1 LQIVIQKDLSS
12 VSKYGAELFFSLA
25 SDAIKRNNRF
35 SVALSGGSTPRE
47 LYQLLASTDFRDR
60 VRWDKVYFFFGDE
73 RCVPPDSPESNY
85 RMAFEAMLAPL
96 HIPESNV
103 FRWKGETEPQR
114 AADEYETQ
122 LKSFFAFDCPTFDVI
137 LLGMGPDGHTASLF
151 PNSAAIHETT
161 RNAAANWVEKL
172 DSFRLTL
179 TFRAINS
186 ASNIVFLVVG
196 SDKADV
202 LRNVVQEN
210 NKTVEELPS
219 KGVRPVSGT
228 LTWLID
234 EAAGGTLDET
244 TI

>member
-1 LQIVIQKDLSS
+1 LEIVIQKDLTS
-12 VSKYGAELFFSLA
+12 VSKYGAELFVSLA
-25 SDAIKRNNRF
+25 NDAIKRNNRF

-47 LYQLLASTDFRDR
+47 LYRLLASSDFRDQ
-60 VRWDKVYFFFGDE
+60 VRWDNVYFFFGDE

-85 RMAFEAMLAPL
+85 RMALETMLAPL
-96 HIPESNV
+96 AISESNV
-103 FRWKGETEPQR
+103 FRWSGETEPQR

-122 LKSFFAFDCPTFDVI
+122 LRNFFASDRPVFDFI

-161 RNAAANWVEKL
+161 RNTAANWVEKL

-179 TFRAINS
+179 TFAAINN
-186 ASNIVFLVVG
+186 ARDIVFLVVG

-234 EAAGGTLDET
+234 KAAGGSLDQT

>member
-1 LQIVIQKDLSS
+1 LEIVIQKDLSS
-12 VSKYGAELFFSLA
+12 VSKYGAELFVSLA

-47 LYQLLASTDFRDR
+47 LYRLLASTDFRDQ
-60 VRWDKVYFFFGDE
+60 VRWDNVYFFFGDE
-73 RCVPPDSPESNY
+73 RCVLPDSPESNY
-85 RMAFEAMLAPL
+85 RMAFETILAPL
-96 HIPESNV
+96 AVPDSNV
-103 FRWKGETEPQR
+103 FRWNGEAEPWS

-122 LKSFFAFDCPTFDVI
+122 LRSFFSSDRPTFDLI

-161 RNAAANWVEKL
+161 RNTAANWVEKL

-179 TFRAINS
+179 TFAAINN
-186 ASNIVFLVVG
+186 ARNIVFLVVG

-234 EAAGGTLDET
+234 KAAGGSLDQT

>member
-1 LQIVIQKDLSS
+1 
-12 VSKYGAELFFSLA
+12 
-25 SDAIKRNNRF
+25 
-35 SVALSGGSTPRE
+35 
-47 LYQLLASTDFRDR
+47 
-60 VRWDKVYFFFGDE
+60 
-73 RCVPPDSPESNY
+73 
-85 RMAFEAMLAPL
+85 
-96 HIPESNV
+96 
-103 FRWKGETEPQR
+103 
-114 AADEYETQ
+114 
-122 LKSFFAFDCPTFDVI
+122 FFALDCPAFDLI

-151 PNSAAIHETT
+151 PNSAAVHETT

-179 TFRAINS
+179 TFPAINN
-186 ASNIVFLVVG
+186 ARNIVFLVVG